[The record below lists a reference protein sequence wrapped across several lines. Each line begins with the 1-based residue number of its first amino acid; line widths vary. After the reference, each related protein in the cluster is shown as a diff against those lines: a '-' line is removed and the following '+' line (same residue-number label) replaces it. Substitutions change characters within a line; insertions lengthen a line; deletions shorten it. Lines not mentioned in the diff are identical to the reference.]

1 MLVVDVAFVKKKKE
15 KPRIW
20 RLHCNL
26 PRVNLRVSL
35 RAPLGSRLG
44 ASEWSANAGSP
55 KWANSRWVNR
65 GGRKYE
71 EDGICIGATFS
82 RPIKQKVMTKKK
94 KKKRIKKSQGEKK
107 RKAAKIMDQN
117 PARIDVVRG
126 TSTVR

>member
-1 MLVVDVAFVKKKKE
+1 M
-15 KPRIW
+15 
-20 RLHCNL
+20 HCNL
-26 PRVNLRVSL
+26 PRANLRVSL

-55 KWANSRWVNR
+55 KWANSRWVSR

-82 RPIKQKVMTKKK
+82 RPTKQKVMTKKK
-94 KKKRIKKSQGEKK
+94 KKIKKVREKK

-117 PARIDVVRG
+117 PARIDVNRG